1 MKLRRLMQNCPL
13 RTKPTKGQRCAS
25 QQIWLP
31 MSQMGHKQTSR
42 CPWATSALP
51 PKVDVGKL
59 TFAADFLFDHLV
71 SRPHTVAPSQAVSRR
86 DRARGCILGPTLWG
100 SGNERSPAVGAHPCS
115 LGRFLACRYIW
126 RCCAAGLAHR
136 RRGCV
141 RRRSAMDHHD
151 RF

>member
-51 PKVDVGKL
+51 PKADMGKL
-59 TFAADFLFDHLV
+59 TFAADFL
-71 SRPHTVAPSQAVSRR
+71 
-86 DRARGCILGPTLWG
+86 I
-100 SGNERSPAVGAHPCS
+100 RSPRQPAAH
-115 LGRFLACRYIW
+115 CR
-126 RCCAAGLAHR
+126 AKSG
-136 RRGCV
+136 GKQT
-141 RRRSAMDHHD
+141 
-151 RF
+151 